1 MPARSPARFLAPLA
15 LLAALAA
22 VYLVVQHSDTGG
34 SSPSAAPVTRTT
46 STAKQK
52 TSTTTSRP
60 KATKGPRTYTVR
72 LGDTLTT
79 IASRTGVSADQISE
93 LNPNLDPQALVVGT
107 KIKLRP

>member
-22 VYLVVQHSDTGG
+22 VYLVVQHSDTSG
-34 SSPSAAPVTRTT
+34 SSTSAAPLTRTT
-46 STAKQK
+46 STARK
-52 TSTTTSRP
+52 TATSKSSRP

-72 LGDTLTT
+72 SGDTLTT
-79 IASRTGVSADQISE
+79 IAGRTGVSADQISE